1 MANEIIIR
9 FPFKDRTEEIKM
21 KVNLTSK
28 DMNKIKDAS
37 GISMKIRLRQSET
50 GAEKVFTVAIE
61 RFNQIDGKVIA
72 IPSESSVYEI
82 EEYLY
87 GKTKGL

>member
-9 FPFKDRTEEIKM
+9 FPFKDQTEEIKM

-28 DMNKIKDAS
+28 DMNKIKDAT
-37 GISMKIRLRQSET
+37 GMSMKIIVRQAET
-50 GAEKVFTVAIE
+50 GTEKVFTVAIE

-72 IPSESSVYEI
+72 IPSKSSVDEI
-82 EEYLY
+82 EEFLY
-87 GKTKGL
+87 GKPKGL